1 MRVFS
6 ACLRKRDREG
16 SNSSV
21 KCSSQRCNTARCATT
36 GTLRRLLRA
45 VLAFASACCAVTCA
59 GSSAVVAEEM
69 AGLPLDKFDLLL
81 PRTRAGS
88 TEHLSALPAVP
99 TVIHLFTG

>member
-1 MRVFS
+1 M
-6 ACLRKRDREG
+6 
-16 SNSSV
+16 
-21 KCSSQRCNTARCATT
+21 
-36 GTLRRLLRA
+36 
-45 VLAFASACCAVTCA
+45 
-59 GSSAVVAEEM
+59 VAEEM